1 MNEDQNIV
9 VVEEKKGLSKGAKI
23 GLAVAGG
30 AIVAGIVGAIVKHV
44 RKSNDECYETEDCET
59 EE

>member
-1 MNEDQNIV
+1 MNEEQDIV

-30 AIVAGIVGAIVKHV
+30 AIVAGIVGAIVKRR
-44 RKSNDECYETEDCET
+44 RKAKEEYYDEDCES

>member
-1 MNEDQNIV
+1 MNEEQNIV

-30 AIVAGIVGAIVKHV
+30 AIVAGIVGAIVKRS
-44 RKSNDECYETEDCET
+44 RKSKEEYYDEDCES